1 MKAAYLPIGGN
12 ENRNSMDGSATAV
25 ADSSLHPELFK
36 PMVATE
42 VSRYIKA
49 STRTLEEWRRRTKD
63 TGNLVGPPFAQDY
76 EGGKVLYP
84 EICVKRF
91 AMARAVGCPLEE
103 ATRFAW
109 QPLSDLSSTCDL
121 SLPDYRPR
129 DRQAPRQNR
138 RT

>member
-1 MKAAYLPIGGN
+1 MHRQAIDP
-12 ENRNSMDGSATAV
+12 
-25 ADSSLHPELFK
+25 DSFR
-36 PMVATE
+36 PMVAGE
-42 VSRYIKA
+42 VARWARVSV
-49 STRTLEEWRRRTKD
+49 RTLEQWRRRSKE
-63 TGNLVGPPFAQDY
+63 TGELVGPPFSQDH

-91 AMARAVGCPLEE
+91 AMARAVGSPLEE

-129 DRQAPRQNR
+129 DRQAPRRSR

>member
-1 MKAAYLPIGGN
+1 MKTSLLPIPANDEGQGV
-12 ENRNSMDGSATAV
+12 EIPATAS
-25 ADSSLHPELFK
+25 ADSLQRPELFK

-49 STRTLEEWRRRTKD
+49 STRSLEEWRRRTKE
-63 TGNLVGPPFAQDY
+63 TGELVGPPFFQDY

-91 AMARAVGCPLEE
+91 AMARAAGRSLRE

-109 QPLSDLSSTCDL
+109 QPLSDLCSEL
-121 SLPDYRPR
+121 GWSLPDYLPTAQP
-129 DRQAPRQNR
+129 DRR
-138 RT
+138 RSRHT